1 VTHATSGEHGL
12 VAAADR
18 ADGAGTAVRAPVQER
33 SRRRWAQVLDA
44 GVALIEEGGYD
55 AFTIAA
61 VCERAEVPPR
71 FIYERVDTKDALF
84 LAVYEHGMQRVR
96 AGEAV
101 FDDPSQ
107 WAGLSTRATVEL
119 AVRAMAGLFERNR
132 ALMRSVVLDSSRH
145 AEVRRR
151 GARYADALRERFAVR
166 LRPVLD
172 DGVPVDAVFRS
183 TFASLVF
190 RTAYGDD
197 FLHPHVTEPL
207 FVDELVEIATRSL
220 GLA

>member
-1 VTHATSGEHGL
+1 VESATSGEHVL
-12 VAAADR
+12 VAAPHP
-18 ADGAGTAVRAPVQER
+18 ADGAGMAVRAPVQER

-44 GVALIEEGGYD
+44 GVALIEEGGYE

-71 FIYERVDTKDALF
+71 FIYERVDTKEALF
-84 LAVYEHGMQRVR
+84 LAVYEHGMEHVR
-96 AGEAV
+96 AGEEV
-101 FDDPSQ
+101 FDDPSR
-107 WAGLSTRATVEL
+107 WEGLSTRATVEL

-151 GARYADALRERFAVR
+151 GARYADALRERFAAR
-166 LRPVLD
+166 LGAVLD
-172 DGVPVDAVFRS
+172 DDVLVDAVFRS

-197 FLHPHVTEPL
+197 FLHPHATETL
-207 FVDELVEIATRSL
+207 FVDELVEIATRAL
-220 GLA
+220 GLT